1 MLQQEIKK
9 HRTRRVLY
17 IVLAVALFAAM
28 LVPVFL
34 KRSGTAASV
43 GELLAFTVAVWCL
56 NAAKNER
63 MLIARL
69 KKDETTDKGN

>member
-43 GELLAFTVAVWCL
+43 GGTAGLHRGGVVPECRQKRADAHR
-56 NAAKNER
+56 AA
-63 MLIARL
+63 
-69 KKDETTDKGN
+69 

>member
-17 IVLAVALFAAM
+17 IVLAAM